1 MSLGHSSDLRRLSF
15 FAFKKS
21 AILGSGVVEFQ
32 GWSLGGDRAGG
43 GCLGS
48 RLLLLP
54 TAPLLSLA
62 HPPHCPPVVQTG
74 FVLPEEMEE
83 ETSREGSGEAGV
95 QLPALPQCPLGPL
108 GGPAPGPPLS
118 SSALREREALAKAGD
133 LDGQDAYSN
142 SKFLSSP
149 FLLEAP
155 LPKPIVPVLMW
166 QKLP

>member
-1 MSLGHSSDLRRLSF
+1 MPLKNLRFWVL
-15 FAFKKS
+15 
-21 AILGSGVVEFQ
+21 
-32 GWSLGGDRAGG
+32 GWSNSRDGPWEGTGRGVGVWAPGSSC
-43 GCLGS
+43 CLQ
-48 RLLLLP
+48 LLYSPLPPLLP
-54 TAPLLSLA
+54 PS
-62 HPPHCPPVVQTG
+62 PVVQTG

-95 QLPALPQCPLGPL
+95 QLSALPRCPLGPL